1 MTQRCRVQ
9 FSVAVFV
16 VGVSGFAGP
25 VVAQEGWRTQP
36 HVEALAADALG
47 GRLTGSDGAQGAA
60 DYIVGQLRTIGATV
74 LPGQSDFRLPF
85 EFTAG
90 IVDTGRELERQPEI

>member
-16 VGVSGFAGP
+16 VGVSGFVGS

-74 LPGQSDFRLPF
+74 LPGQSDY
-85 EFTAG
+85 
-90 IVDTGRELERQPEI
+90 